1 MEEGMGHN
9 IERAQALQEDL
20 FQRRASLQHHSSE
33 AQALQGKE
41 ALLADIIEE
50 EMAHQTQVS
59 VLSQLHLQQAKEIKS
74 QSEEIRQ
81 LSTLLEKQQAILE
94 RVQEQQSR
102 VPEVPVPLVDR
113 LQELQRETFDI
124 LPGTVNAKRGAAAAH
139 ALGILQDILV
149 IGRTQFEDELAEEA
163 IWNAHQHLCH
173 VHFASNPLGRFTST
187 PLRHLKEDRAKA
199 RISPEVYPP
208 RYGMKVAAQE
218 FCKLHEPKINK
229 LKGGYSA
236 TANLIFQSWQ
246 KDINAHVE
254 DWNLT
259 EREAIQ
265 LVKDFTA
272 ERACNEVEFYMG
284 MIADE
289 QQSFDGLVN
298 HLKNAFQLGETMSEL
313 ISDFYGH
320 HHQKNK
326 SEDAFADDLQIL
338 VWKIIA
344 QKPSFRAEVND
355 HLKSQYAHKLHD
367 QYYAAIAR
375 SVLQTSDPLETF
387 MQFRGCLALTFGSR
401 SRLGKVSSQQQRLR
415 PLPQ

>member
-1 MEEGMGHN
+1 MNPEQREPSFSPPSALALSNMEEGMGHN

-20 FQRRASLQHHSSE
+20 SQQRASLQHHSTE
-33 AQALQGKE
+33 AQALQGQE
-41 ALLADIIEE
+41 ALLADIIDE
-50 EMAHQTQVS
+50 EMVHRTQVS
-59 VLSQLHLQQAKEIKS
+59 VLSQLHLQQAEEIKS
-74 QSEEIRQ
+74 QSKEIRW

-102 VPEVPVPLVDR
+102 VPEVPVPPVNR
-113 LQELQRETFDI
+113 LQELQREAFDI

-139 ALGILQDILV
+139 ASGILQDIPV

-163 IWNAHQHLCH
+163 IWNAHQHPCH
-173 VHFASNPLGRFTST
+173 VHFASDPQGTFTST

-218 FCKLHEPKINK
+218 FCKLCEPKINK
-229 LKGGYSA
+229 LKGGYSP
-236 TANLIFQSWQ
+236 TANLIFQSWL
-246 KDINAHVE
+246 KDINAHME
-254 DWNLT
+254 DRNLT

-298 HLKNAFQLGETMSEL
+298 HLKNAFQSGETVSEL

-320 HHQKNK
+320 HQKK
-326 SEDAFADDLQIL
+326 SESEDAFADDLQIL
-338 VWKIIA
+338 VRKIIA
-344 QKPSFRAEVND
+344 HKPSFRTEANEQ
-355 HLKSQYAHKLHD
+355 LKNQYAHKLHD
-367 QYYAAIAR
+367 QYYAAIA
-375 SVLQTSDPLETF
+375 
-387 MQFRGCLALTFGSR
+387 
-401 SRLGKVSSQQQRLR
+401 
-415 PLPQ
+415 